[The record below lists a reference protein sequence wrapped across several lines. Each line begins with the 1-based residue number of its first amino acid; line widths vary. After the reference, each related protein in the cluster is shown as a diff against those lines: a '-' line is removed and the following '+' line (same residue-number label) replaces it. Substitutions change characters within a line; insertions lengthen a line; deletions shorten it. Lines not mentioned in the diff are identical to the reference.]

1 MTNFLWNFKQFI
13 ISIDQTVNALTGGW
27 ADETISSRMYRTQ
40 SPFVRV
46 IDTLFFFDKDH
57 CKRAFE
63 SERER
68 LQLPPEM
75 RSIPNGD
82 N

>member
-13 ISIDQTVNALTGGW
+13 ISIDQSFNTLTGGW
-27 ADETISSRMYRTQ
+27 ADETISSRMYRIQ